1 MTTARQAWKRIR
13 HAARAGLLAVL
24 LAAASCG
31 RDPAPPPAAA
41 APPPESKAADE
52 FSVMSFNLHLYGPA
66 DRTGTGRL
74 EPKPDAERR
83 AVVALIAR
91 ERPDILAVQE
101 LGNPSVREEFRE
113 ALARAGLEYPHVEY
127 LQRGQSELNLAVY
140 SRFPISDR
148 RPRVDDRYTLGQAE
162 IMVLRGF
169 IDIEIEVR
177 PDYRFRLLVAHLK
190 AKVFHALGQT
200 EMRRNEARLLN
211 KHIRN
216 HLKERPDINLLVVG
230 DMNDTWSSAAL
241 RELMGGGQQYV
252 RDTRPAD
259 EVGDVWTH
267 FSPGDDEYSRI
278 DYMLASEGMWPEM
291 IRERTRV
298 VRHPLGGL
306 ASDHRPLLGVFK
318 ARECPPAGPAGSPPG
333 AGDSSGSAPPVSDPP
348 P

>member
-1 MTTARQAWKRIR
+1 MTIASQVWKLAR
-13 HAARAGLLAVL
+13 HAARTGLLAVL
-24 LAAASCG
+24 LGAASCG
-31 RDPAPPPAAA
+31 RDTVVPPPTPPPPAEAS
-41 APPPESKAADE
+41 APDA

-74 EPKPDAERR
+74 DPKPEAERR
-83 AVVALIAR
+83 AAVAIIAR

-101 LGNPSVREEFRE
+101 LGNPSVREEFHE

-127 LQRGQSELNLAVY
+127 LQRGQSELNLAVF
-140 SRFPISDR
+140 SRFPITDR
-148 RPRVDDRYTLGQAE
+148 RPHVDDRYTLGQAE

-169 IDIEIEVR
+169 LDIEIEVR

-216 HLKERPDINLLVVG
+216 YLKEQPDINLLVVG
-230 DMNDTWSSAAL
+230 DMNDSWSSAAL
-241 RELMGGGQQYV
+241 RELMGSEQQYV
-252 RDTRPAD
+252 RDARPAD

-267 FSPGDDEYSRI
+267 FSPGDDGYNRI
-278 DYMLASEGMWPEM
+278 DYMMMSAGMWPEM
-291 IRERTRV
+291 VHDRTRV

-306 ASDHRPLLGVFK
+306 ASDHRPLLGVFI
-318 ARECPPAGPAGSPPG
+318 ARECPPAGPAGNPPG